1 MKIAIVSDTHLGYA
15 RFEKD
20 AFVQA
25 ERALLDASEKSDII
39 LFAGDVFDVKI
50 PKLETLDEAISIFR
64 KVKVPVFAIHGNH
77 ERRTK
82 DQVNPAKLLS
92 SAGVLHYLHS
102 VSTSYEYHD
111 EKIQILGIGN
121 VPDEYAD
128 EAVKN
133 CMKRFVPEKGAFK
146 ILLIHQAI
154 RELIPHGKNELSLEY
169 LESLGFDL
177 IVNGHIH
184 GKEIRMGGKF
194 IIPGSTVITQ
204 LKKEEMEQKG
214 YFIFDTATRQ
224 SDFIPIECRL
234 FFFEEI
240 EVKDASPGE
249 VLEAV
254 RNKIEELRSRSPDA
268 LIALK
273 INGALKEGLYSK
285 DLRIPD
291 YEHVFIDNR
300 LDTKSLDA
308 KLETIRNL
316 RQEKLSVRELALKEL
331 EEKTKG
337 KITSFDSSNLF
348 AKLVEGA
355 DETLAYLEKENDKT
369 KNDGKDDHGET
380 STGS

>member
-1 MKIAIVSDTHLGYA
+1 MSDTHLGYA

-25 ERALLDASEKSDII
+25 ERALLDASEKADMI
-39 LFAGDVFDVKI
+39 LFAGDVFDVKV

-64 KVKVPVFAIHGNH
+64 RIKVPVFAIHGNH

-82 DQVNPAKLLS
+82 EQVNPAKLLA
-92 SAGVLHYLHS
+92 SAGVLHYIHN
-102 VSTSYEYHD
+102 TTTAYEHQG

-133 CMKRFVPEKGAFK
+133 CMKRFVPENGAFK
-146 ILLIHQAI
+146 ILLIHQTI
-154 RELIPHGKNELSLEY
+154 RDLIPHGKNELSFES

-184 GKEIRMGGKF
+184 GKEIRMNGKF

-204 LKKEEMEQKG
+204 LKKEETEKKG
-214 YFIFDTATRQ
+214 YFLFDTKTMQ
-224 SDFIPIECRL
+224 SDFIPIECRQ
-234 FFFEEI
+234 FFFEVI
-240 EVKDASPGE
+240 EVKDASPNE
-249 VLEAV
+249 VLETV
-254 RNKIEELRSRSPDA
+254 RKKIEELLSKSEDA

-273 INGALKEGLYSK
+273 VDGTLKQGLAST
-285 DLRIPD
+285 DVRIPE

-300 LDTKSLDA
+300 LDTKTLDS

-331 EEKTKG
+331 EEKTRG

-355 DETLAYLEKENDKT
+355 DETLEYLEKERVKL
-369 KNDGKDDHGET
+369 KDERRDTNGET
-380 STGS
+380 PTGS

>member
-25 ERALLDASEKSDII
+25 ERALLDASEKADII

-50 PKLETLDEAISIFR
+50 PKLETLDEAISIFKR
-64 KVKVPVFAIHGNH
+64 IKVPVFAIHGNH

-82 DQVNPAKLLS
+82 DQMNPAKLLA
-92 SAGVLHYLHS
+92 SAGVLRYIHNT
-102 VSTSYEYHD
+102 STIYGHEG

-128 EAVKN
+128 EAIKN
-133 CMKRFVPEKGAFK
+133 CMKRFVPENGVFK
-146 ILLIHQAI
+146 ILLIHQTI
-154 RELIPHGKNELSLEY
+154 RDLIPHGKNELSFESLET
-169 LESLGFDL
+169 LGFDL

-184 GKEIRMGGKF
+184 GKEIRMNGKF

-204 LKKEEMEQKG
+204 LKKEETEQKG
-214 YFIFDTATRQ
+214 YFIFDTKTMQ

-240 EVKDASPGE
+240 EVKDASPNE
-249 VLEAV
+249 MLDSVKK
-254 RNKIEELRSRSPDA
+254 KIEELRSRSPDA

-273 INGALKEGLYSK
+273 VNGTLKEGLSPN
-285 DLRIPD
+285 DVRIPE

-308 KLETIRNL
+308 KLESIRNL

-331 EEKTKG
+331 EEKTRG
-337 KITSFDSSNLF
+337 KITSFDPSDLF
-348 AKLVEGA
+348 AKLVEGS
-355 DETLAYLEKENDKT
+355 DETLEYLEKY
-369 KNDGKDDHGET
+369 KNEHNKEGKDHHGET
-380 STGS
+380 ATGS